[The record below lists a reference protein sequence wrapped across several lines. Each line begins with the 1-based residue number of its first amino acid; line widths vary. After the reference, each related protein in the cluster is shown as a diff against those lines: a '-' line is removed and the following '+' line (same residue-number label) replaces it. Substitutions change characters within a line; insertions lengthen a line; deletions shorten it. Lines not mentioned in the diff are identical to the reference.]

1 MQSGSL
7 DNFHDYEQ
15 KNDFANEFEKE
26 QTKENWAKDVQ
37 DLKAAGMPT
46 SFRPVDYY
54 KLNVNL
60 FKGIAFPEIYKG
72 VRFPAPFSNP
82 TFSFQQKSS
91 FSVDLN
97 ALGCAWI
104 TVNMDQYLDFTKY
117 RDGVILK
124 NGANL
129 CGNSNV
135 FYSSSAFVDG
145 IFNI

>member
-1 MQSGSL
+1 MQSL
-7 DNFHDYEQ
+7 NVDNFNDYEQ

-26 QTKENWAKDVQ
+26 QTRENWNKDTQ
-37 DLKAAGMPT
+37 ELKAAGMPT
-46 SFRPVDYY
+46 SFRPIDYY

-72 VRFPAPFSNP
+72 VRFPAPFSSP

-91 FSVDLN
+91 FAVDLN

-104 TVNMDQYLDFTKY
+104 SVNMSQYLDFTKFK
-117 RDGVILK
+117 DGNTIL
-124 NGANL
+124 NGTSTV
-129 CGNSNV
+129 GNSNV

-145 IFNI
+145 I